1 MSWNNNSHPGCPPFF
16 GPHGPPPPDSPFWD
30 FVNSQSAGFGVDHT
44 GATPENGFTFGPAGF
59 NAWSGPRGFG
69 AGWGRR
75 GRGGPP
81 FGPFGPFG
89 RGRRHSHHGRGNRP
103 ADEDE
108 VLFDVTQHAAA
119 AEAEME
125 QGTNNRDPEKADSPD
140 TMRDVDAEHP
150 DPPEEVPHP
159 SPPGGR
165 RHGCPGRGRRGGFW
179 SRGGRRGPPFGGPP
193 FGGPPPWAAGGPPFA
208 GPPWGGGPPPWVTG
222 NWDFA
227 APFVEALGNS
237 PFAQR
242 MKEYFERLRRQSD
255 RGAND
260 ADGNEEGVTEE
271 EGSFTPPIDVFDTA
285 NNWTVH
291 VALPGAKKEDIGVHW
306 DADRKLLT
314 VSGVVHRD
322 EDFVNSM
329 VSSERRVGVF
339 ERKIQ
344 LPPAEVENEK
354 NDEVDGDHITAKM
367 ENGILVVVVPK
378 AEKEW
383 TEIKKVD
390 IL

>member
-1 MSWNNNSHPGCPPFF
+1 MSWNNGGPPPFF

-30 FVNSQSAGFGVDHT
+30 FVNSQSAGYGVDHT
-44 GATPENGFTFGPAGF
+44 GGPSEHGFGFGF
-59 NAWSGPRGFG
+59 GPRGFG
-69 AGWGRR
+69 GRR

-108 VLFDVTQHAAA
+108 VLFDITQHAAA
-119 AEAEME
+119 AEVEME
-125 QGTNNRDPEKADSPD
+125 QGTNNRDPEKADSPE
-140 TMRDVDAEHP
+140 TMRDADGEEHP
-150 DPPEEVPHP
+150 DPPEEAPP
-159 SPPGGR
+159 SYPGGR

-193 FGGPPPWAAGGPPFA
+193 FGGPPPWAAAGGPPPWAAGGPPFG
-208 GPPWGGGPPPWVTG
+208 GPPFGGPPPWVTG

-242 MKEYFERLRRQSD
+242 VKEYFERIRRQTD
-255 RGAND
+255 RGAN
-260 ADGNEEGVTEE
+260 AAEGNEEGVTDE

-314 VSGVVHRD
+314 VSGVVHRPGD
-322 EDFVNSM
+322 EEFINNM

-344 LPPAEVENEK
+344 LPPVEVENEK
-354 NDEVDGDHITAKM
+354 NDEVDGDHITAKID
-367 ENGILVVVVPK
+367 NGILVVVVPK
-378 AEKEW
+378 AEREW